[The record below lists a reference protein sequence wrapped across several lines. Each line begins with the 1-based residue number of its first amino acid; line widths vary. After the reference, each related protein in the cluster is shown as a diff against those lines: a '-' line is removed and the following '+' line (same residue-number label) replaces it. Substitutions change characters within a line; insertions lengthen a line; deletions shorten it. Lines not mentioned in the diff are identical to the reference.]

1 MVTSS
6 RPVSPHASSLVEDGD
21 DTASEIIEMVTSLS
35 SRLVSA
41 DAEGVIND
49 ISSPS
54 SSHPISPP
62 PNEIIGDAALNA
74 LAELAVASEPMVEG
88 GVVPAEPVVA
98 AKKRSIRKTPFTPQ
112 KTTWLITHG
121 IGGVQITKELIE
133 RTLSGVKLSECYTT
147 HDRLLRHTLFRLSEG
162 PGNNNNTDRACFTR
176 DIVFNIHVH
185 RHPHICCYAMSE
197 DNAEK
202 QRCGER

>member
-54 SSHPISPP
+54 SSH
-62 PNEIIGDAALNA
+62 NEIIGDAALNA

-162 PGNNNNTDRACFTR
+162 PGNNNTDRLFY
-176 DIVFNIHVH
+176 
-185 RHPHICCYAMSE
+185 P
-197 DNAEK
+197 
-202 QRCGER
+202 